1 MESLEENKSL
11 FNSLNAIAVGI
22 SIDSVPC
29 KKAWAESLGIRDTPI
44 LADFWSHGS
53 VAQLYG
59 IFREKEGF
67 SQRANI
73 LVDDQG
79 RIAFVKVYELKKLP
93 DVNEIID
100 LLKG

>member
-29 KKAWAESLGIRDTPI
+29 KRPGQGLGIRYTPI
-44 LADFWSHGS
+44 LADFWPHGS

-59 IFREKEGF
+59 IFREKKVFTEG
-67 SQRANI
+67 
-73 LVDDQG
+73 
-79 RIAFVKVYELKKLP
+79 
-93 DVNEIID
+93 
-100 LLKG
+100 

>member
-1 MESLEENKSL
+1 M
-11 FNSLNAIAVGI
+11 
-22 SIDSVPC
+22 
-29 KKAWAESLGIRDTPI
+29 
-44 LADFWSHGS
+44 
-53 VAQLYG
+53 VALHSFMG
-59 IFREKEGF
+59 FSGKRRF

-79 RIAFVKVYELKKLP
+79 RIAFVKVYELKQLP